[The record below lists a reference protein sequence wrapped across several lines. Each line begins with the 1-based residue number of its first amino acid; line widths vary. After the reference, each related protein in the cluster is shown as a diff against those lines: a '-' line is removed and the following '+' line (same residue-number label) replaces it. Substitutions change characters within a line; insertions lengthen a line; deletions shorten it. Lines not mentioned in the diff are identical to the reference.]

1 MRVGRTSATAKKPTD
16 AVSASVSVPSD
27 ALGVTIGIPSLTLL
41 LPGQVLILA
50 QETLSRHRQQSP
62 QSCTSGRSLLRRSTL
77 HHNRTPAIRLS
88 CNHWCT
94 KDFPCPSAVQ
104 TPSVHTKKA
113 QLCCSMLS
121 RSAPCCNSLRFLLMS
136 FDDSTRGLVVF
147 TFSLLPPSQVWSVHC
162 RLGSNCESFF
172 DSCSV
177 GIDSP
182 CGGGAVL
189 SLST

>member
-1 MRVGRTSATAKKPTD
+1 M
-16 AVSASVSVPSD
+16 
-27 ALGVTIGIPSLTLL
+27 LLESLRNSFTLL

-50 QETLSRHRQQSP
+50 QKKLFYDIANRALSRDPPYTTIALQPPVSAAATGAQGTFHVSAL
-62 QSCTSGRSLLRRSTL
+62 G
-77 HHNRTPAIRLS
+77 
-88 CNHWCT
+88 
-94 KDFPCPSAVQ
+94 PSALQ
-104 TPSVHTKKA
+104 TPNVHTKRP

-121 RSAPCCNSLRFLLMS
+121 CSAPCRNSLCFSLMS

-162 RLGSNCESFF
+162 RLNFESFF

-182 CGGGAVL
+182 CGTVL
-189 SLST
+189 RLST